1 LNARCGRRLE
11 WDGKMATVEIA
22 FLTHWFDQD
31 VRPLWDKHLLPAMT
45 PPITEYLEIGVGEG
59 HSMRWVMENLKP
71 EFAVGIDPYVP
82 KKKREAKQYRQH
94 RKNAI
99 ANLEPWIDDNLVLI
113 EEPSQKVLRDNCI
126 QEPTVRRIPDD
137 SCDLIYCDGD
147 HTCLNAMTDFILCW
161 PRLKLGG
168 IMIMDD
174 MLRRW
179 QLGWPWTREAI
190 LAFLTVIEKRFEPLW
205 TNPWD
210 MECRQMAIRKVRP

>member
-1 LNARCGRRLE
+1 MTQTTEA
-11 WDGKMATVEIA
+11 IP

-31 VRPLWDKHLLPAMT
+31 VRSLWDKHLLPAMT
-45 PPITEYLEIGVGEG
+45 PPIGTYLEIGLGEG
-59 HSMRWVMENLKP
+59 HSMRWVFENLDP
-71 EFAVGIDPYVP
+71 DTAIGIDPWIP
-82 KKKREAKQYRQH
+82 KKRREAKQYRQH
-94 RKNAI
+94 K
-99 ANLEPWIDDNLVLI
+99 ANCLENLKQWLDGRLVIL
-113 EEPSQKVLRDNCI
+113 EDTSQHVLRCGRPEDAATPLI
-126 QEPTVRRIPDD
+126 SDE

>member
-1 LNARCGRRLE
+1 
-11 WDGKMATVEIA
+11 
-22 FLTHWFDQD
+22 
-31 VRPLWDKHLLPAMT
+31 
-45 PPITEYLEIGVGEG
+45 
-59 HSMRWVMENLKP
+59 MRWVFENLDP
-71 EFAVGIDPYVP
+71 DTAIGIDPWIP
-82 KKKREAKQYRQH
+82 KKRREAKQYRQH
-94 RKNAI
+94 K
-99 ANLEPWIDDNLVLI
+99 ANCLENLKQWLDGRLVIL
-113 EEPSQKVLRDNCI
+113 EDTSQHVLRCGRPEDAATPLI
-126 QEPTVRRIPDD
+126 SDE

>member
-1 LNARCGRRLE
+1 
-11 WDGKMATVEIA
+11 MATAEIQ

-31 VRPLWDKHLLPAMT
+31 VRPLWDKHLLPAMA
-45 PPITEYLEIGVGEG
+45 PPIGAYLEIGVGEG
-59 HSMRWVMENLKP
+59 HSMRWVMENLHP
-71 EFAVGIDPYVP
+71 VDAIGIDPYIP
-82 KKKREAKQYRQH
+82 KKRREAAQYLQH
-94 RKNAI
+94 FKNAKE
-99 ANLEPWIDDNLVLI
+99 NLKLWLAGGQMLLI
-113 EEPSQKVLRDNCI
+113 KETSQVVLRSGA
-126 QEPTVRRIPDD
+126 RIHDD
-137 SCDLIYCDGD
+137 TFDLIYCDGD

>member
-1 LNARCGRRLE
+1 
-11 WDGKMATVEIA
+11 MATAEIQ

-45 PPITEYLEIGVGEG
+45 PPIGAYLEIGIGEG
-59 HSMRWVMENLKP
+59 HSMRWVFENLDP
-71 EFAVGIDPYVP
+71 DSAIGIDPWVP
-82 KKKREAKQYRQH
+82 KKRREAKQYRQH
-94 RKNAI
+94 RANCLENLKQWNDGRLVILESTSQHLLRCGREDNAVVP
-99 ANLEPWIDDNLVLI
+99 L
-113 EEPSQKVLRDNCI
+113 
-126 QEPTVRRIPDD
+126 IPDE
-137 SCDLIYCDGD
+137 SFDLIYCDGD
-147 HTCLNAMTDFILCW
+147 HTCLNSMTDFILCW

-174 MLRRW
+174 LLRRW

-210 MECRQMAIRKVRP
+210 MDCSQMAIRKVRP

>member
-1 LNARCGRRLE
+1 
-11 WDGKMATVEIA
+11 MATAETIP

-45 PPITEYLEIGVGEG
+45 PPIGSYLEIGVGEG
-59 HSMRWVMENLKP
+59 HSMRWVFENLDP
-71 EFAVGIDPYVP
+71 ESAMGIDPWVP
-82 KKKREAKQYRQH
+82 KKRREAKQYRQH
-94 RKNAI
+94 KTNCME
-99 ANLEPWIDDNLVLI
+99 NLKDWIDGRLVIL
-113 EEPSQKVLRDNCI
+113 EAPSQHVLRCCRSEDAST
-126 QEPTVRRIPDD
+126 PLIPDE

-168 IMIMDD
+168 VMIMDD